1 MTSQPPYQPAPPTLY
16 LPPTGATPG
25 HGPGPIPQQWS
36 PQGPQPPQA
45 VKKRRWLHV
54 LGYPLVLL
62 LGLGIG
68 AAGGNDDG
76 AATTQPQTS
85 ASAGAA
91 KASSPAR
98 KPPASAPAKPP
109 VSGPG
114 KAPAAGP
121 GIGDKVRDGKFE
133 FMVTKVKPGV
143 ATVGD
148 SMLGKKAQGQFVLVS
163 ITVANIGDEPQTL
176 VGDAQKLFDTQGR
189 KFSVDTE
196 AAVYLADSNSIFEEI
211 NPGNSVKGT
220 LLFDI
225 PDGVKP
231 ARLELHD
238 SPFSGGVDVGL
249 R

>member
-1 MTSQPPYQPAPPTLY
+1 MTSQPPYQPAPPTAY
-16 LPPTGATPG
+16 LPPTGAPPG
-25 HGPGPIPQQWS
+25 HGAGPVPPQWS
-36 PQGPQPPQA
+36 HPGSPP
-45 VKKRRWLHV
+45 VKKRRRWVHFV
-54 LGYPLVLL
+54 GYPLVLL
-62 LGLGIG
+62 IGVG
-68 AAGGNDDG
+68 AAGGSDDG
-76 AATTQPQTS
+76 SATTQPETS
-85 ASAGAA
+85 ASSG
-91 KASSPAR
+91 PAR
-98 KPPASAPAKPP
+98 ASNAAGKPP
-109 VSGPG
+109 VSAPV

-121 GIGDKVRDGKFE
+121 EIGDKVRDGKFE
-133 FMVTKVKPGV
+133 FTVTKVKPGV

-211 NPGNSVKGT
+211 NPGNLVKGT

-238 SPFSGGVDVGL
+238 SPFSGGVDVAL